1 MKEHVEE
8 ALGDSKIY
16 DAREDAYKTNDK
28 VPFRVSPTPFTLTAE
43 QKREVENI
51 GNDVVSYFKAIDELY
66 NTDSEVHELLNTGK
80 PEMFLVQRPAQ
91 YLFVRPDIII
101 TDEGFKIC
109 EIETSPFG
117 LALAEVLNN
126 AYRRGGVRDISCR
139 RCPAS
144 ISAHRYANRG
154 ENSVQ

>member
-1 MKEHVEE
+1 MKERIEE

-16 DAREDAYKTNDK
+16 EAREDAYKTSDK
-28 VPFRVSPTPFTLTAE
+28 VPFRVSPTPFTLTPE
-43 QKREVENI
+43 QRREVENM
-51 GNDVVSYFKAIDELY
+51 GNDVVAYFKAIDELY
-66 NTDSEVHELLNTGK
+66 KTDSEIHELLNTGK

-117 LALAEVLNN
+117 LALAEILNK
-126 AYRRGGVRDISCR
+126 AYRRGGVRNISYR
-139 RCPAS
+139 RSLAT
-144 ISAHRYANRG
+144 ARARRDTD
-154 ENSVQ
+154 